1 MKENLPPFLFVEDT
15 ASDYEAAVRG
25 LRRLGVDAPTV
36 WCTGIGP
43 AEEFLLSKA
52 SLAPGLIVLD
62 LRLPDGDGKEILQL
76 VRSDMRLRP
85 VPVAIWSA
93 SEDPAVIETC
103 YRYGADTYVT
113 KAARR
118 DVLGDS
124 IRQFANMWRPEF

>member
-15 ASDYEAAVRG
+15 ASDYEAATRA
-25 LRRLGVDAPTV
+25 LRQLGVTAPTV
-36 WCTGIGP
+36 WCTGVSS
-43 AEEFLLSKA
+43 AEEYLLA
-52 SLAPGLIVLD
+52 GQTPAPGLIVLD

-76 VRSDMRLRP
+76 VRGDVRLRP

-103 YRYGADTYVT
+103 YLHGATTYVT

-118 DVLGDS
+118 DVFGES
-124 IRQFANMWRPEF
+124 IRQFANMWRPDF